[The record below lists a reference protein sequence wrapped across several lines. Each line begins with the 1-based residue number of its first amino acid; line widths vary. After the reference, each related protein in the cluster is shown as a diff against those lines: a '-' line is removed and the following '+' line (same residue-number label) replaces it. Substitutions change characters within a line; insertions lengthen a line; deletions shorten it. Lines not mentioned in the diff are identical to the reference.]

1 MTFATLTRIHRLLTT
16 EEARTN
22 ELYKASRK
30 NLEELKASNADKASR
45 KEAEKAMET
54 HDLIHM
60 GAYRALC
67 DFEAQDWR

>member
-1 MTFATLTRIHRLLTT
+1 MTFETLASIHRLLAT

-30 NLEELKASNADKASR
+30 NLEELKDSNADKASR
-45 KEAEKAMET
+45 IEAQEAM
-54 HDLIHM
+54 DKLDIIHTN
-60 GAYRALC
+60 ACRALC